1 MRFLLFYLVFSIGLA
16 SSSQQL
22 NSEGQLN
29 LEDRISTIDFVQI
42 LNNNKKEAL
51 FYYQNNWKILR
62 VQALQKGH
70 ILSYQFLETPS
81 TKENPFNFMLITT
94 YANQQQYDKREEH
107 FAALIK
113 AQNVL
118 KLLNTKKP
126 GEFRKVIFGKDPVK
140 HLN

>member
-1 MRFLLFYLVFSIGLA
+1 MRSLLFCFILLTGL
-16 SSSQQL
+16 SGKSQLL
-22 NSEGQLN
+22 NDAGQLN

-42 LNNNKKEAL
+42 LNNNTKEAL
-51 FYYQNNWKILR
+51 FYYQNNWKVLQ

-113 AQNVL
+113 AQNGL